1 MTDTAHYK
9 KVLTERRAYLMNKSE
24 EIEDK
29 FEQSGDE
36 PFDGDS
42 GEVRN
47 LDVLDDL
54 DDMAQSE
61 IRAIDAALDRIKNG
75 TYGICVI
82 SGDPIEADRLKT
94 LPHTPFCK
102 DHAPICGA
110 SRPATSDIGAR
121 SGRPPLASV
130 TVS

>member
-1 MTDTAHYK
+1 MVDMEHFERI
-9 KVLTERRAYLMNKSE
+9 LTERKEYLLGKSE

-54 DDMAQSE
+54 DEMGQSE
-61 IRAIDAALDRIKNG
+61 MRAIDAALAR
-75 TYGICVI
+75 
-82 SGDPIEADRLKT
+82 IEAGSYGACVTCGEPIDMDRLTT

-102 DHAPICGA
+102 THAP
-110 SRPATSDIGAR
+110 S
-121 SGRPPLASV
+121 
-130 TVS
+130 

>member
-1 MTDTAHYK
+1 MADTKHFK
-9 KVLTERRAYLMNKSE
+9 KILADRRAYLLNKSE

-54 DDMAQSE
+54 DEMGQSE
-61 IRAIDAALDRIKNG
+61 IRAIDAALARIEDG
-75 TYGICVI
+75 SFGDCVTC
-82 SGDPIEADRLKT
+82 GDPIDPERLKT

-102 DHAPICGA
+102 THAP
-110 SRPATSDIGAR
+110 
-121 SGRPPLASV
+121 
-130 TVS
+130 

>member
-1 MTDTAHYK
+1 MTDMTHFK
-9 KVLTERRAYLMNKSE
+9 TILTDRRAYLTSKSE

-61 IRAIDAALDRIKNG
+61 IRAIDAALDRIEDG
-75 TYGICVI
+75 SFGDCVTC
-82 SGDPIEADRLKT
+82 GDPIDANRLKT
-94 LPHTPFCK
+94 LPHTPFCA
-102 DHAPICGA
+102 DHTP
-110 SRPATSDIGAR
+110 S
-121 SGRPPLASV
+121 
-130 TVS
+130 

>member
-1 MTDTAHYK
+1 MTDTNHFK
-9 KVLTERRAYLMNKSE
+9 KTLTDRRAYLTGKSD
-24 EIEDK
+24 EIEES

-61 IRAIDAALDRIKNG
+61 IRGIDAALDRIKAG
-75 TYGICVI
+75 TFGDCVTC
-82 SGDPIEADRLKT
+82 GEPIDAERLAV

-102 DHAPICGA
+102 DHM
-110 SRPATSDIGAR
+110 S
-121 SGRPPLASV
+121 
-130 TVS
+130 

>member
-1 MTDTAHYK
+1 MTDVK
-9 KVLTERRAYLMNKSE
+9 QFEKILLDRRAYLVEQSDD
-24 EIEDK
+24 IEDK

-54 DDMAQSE
+54 DEMGQSE
-61 IRAIDAALDRIKNG
+61 IRAIDAALTRIKEG
-75 TYGICVI
+75 TFGNCVTC
-82 SGDPIEADRLKT
+82 GDPVDPERLKT

-102 DHAPICGA
+102 DHAP
-110 SRPATSDIGAR
+110 
-121 SGRPPLASV
+121 
-130 TVS
+130 

>member
-1 MTDTAHYK
+1 MTDTKHFK
-9 KVLTERRAYLMNKSE
+9 KVLTERRAYLLNKSE

-54 DDMAQSE
+54 DEMGQSE
-61 IRAIDAALDRIKNG
+61 IRAIDAALDRIKDG
-75 TYGICVI
+75 SFGDCVTC
-82 SGDPIEADRLKT
+82 GDPVDAERLKT

-102 DHAPICGA
+102 THAP
-110 SRPATSDIGAR
+110 
-121 SGRPPLASV
+121 
-130 TVS
+130 

>member
-1 MTDTAHYK
+1 MTDTKHYK
-9 KVLTERRAYLMNKSE
+9 KVLTDRRAYLMGKSE
-24 EIEDK
+24 EIEDQ

-42 GEVRN
+42 GEVGN

-61 IRAIDAALDRIKNG
+61 IRAIDAALGRIKEGSFGN
-75 TYGICVI
+75 CV
-82 SGDPIEADRLKT
+82 SCGDPIDAARLET

-102 DHAPICGA
+102 DHAP
-110 SRPATSDIGAR
+110 
-121 SGRPPLASV
+121 
-130 TVS
+130 

>member
-1 MTDTAHYK
+1 MPDTKHFK
-9 KVLTERRAYLMNKSE
+9 KILTERRAYLLNKSD

-54 DDMAQSE
+54 DDMAQNE
-61 IRAIDAALDRIKNG
+61 IRAIDAAMVRIEDG
-75 TYGICVI
+75 SFGDCVTC
-82 SGDPIEADRLKT
+82 GDPIDAKRLET

-102 DHAPICGA
+102 THAP
-110 SRPATSDIGAR
+110 
-121 SGRPPLASV
+121 
-130 TVS
+130 

>member
-1 MTDTAHYK
+1 MTDTKHYK
-9 KVLTERRAYLMNKSE
+9 KVLTDRRAYLTGKSE
-24 EIEDK
+24 EIEER
-29 FEQSGDE
+29 FEHSGDE

-61 IRAIDAALDRIKNG
+61 IRAIDAALDRIKEGSFGN
-75 TYGICVI
+75 CVTC
-82 SGDPIEADRLKT
+82 GDPIDEDRLKT

-102 DHAPICGA
+102 DHA
-110 SRPATSDIGAR
+110 
-121 SGRPPLASV
+121 L
-130 TVS
+130 

>member
-1 MTDTAHYK
+1 MNDTDHYRK
-9 KVLTERRAYLMNKSE
+9 ILTERRAYLMGKTE
-24 EIEDK
+24 EIEDQ

-61 IRAIDAALDRIKNG
+61 IRAIDAALDRIEKDDFGN
-75 TYGICVI
+75 CVTC
-82 SGDPIEADRLKT
+82 GDPIGVTRLET

-102 DHAPICGA
+102 DHAP
-110 SRPATSDIGAR
+110 
-121 SGRPPLASV
+121 
-130 TVS
+130 

>member
-1 MTDTAHYK
+1 MTDVKHYK
-9 KVLTERRAYLMNKSE
+9 KILTDRRAYLVGKQD

-54 DDMAQSE
+54 DEMAQKE
-61 IRAIDAALDRIKNG
+61 IRAIDAALVRIKDG
-75 TYGICVI
+75 TFGICVI
-82 SGDPIEADRLKT
+82 SGDPIEADRLET

-102 DHAPICGA
+102 AHAP
-110 SRPATSDIGAR
+110 
-121 SGRPPLASV
+121 
-130 TVS
+130 

>member
-102 DHAPICGA
+102 DHAP
-110 SRPATSDIGAR
+110 
-121 SGRPPLASV
+121 
-130 TVS
+130 

>member
-1 MTDTAHYK
+1 MIDTKHYRT
-9 KVLTERRAYLMNKSE
+9 VLTERRAYLLNKTE
-24 EIEDK
+24 EIEGK

-75 TYGICVI
+75 TFGICVK
-82 SGDPIEADRLKT
+82 SGDPIEEDRLKT

-102 DHAPICGA
+102 DHAP
-110 SRPATSDIGAR
+110 
-121 SGRPPLASV
+121 
-130 TVS
+130 

>member
-1 MTDTAHYK
+1 MTDMTHYK
-9 KVLTERRAYLMNKSE
+9 KVLTDRRAYLTGKSE
-24 EIEDK
+24 DIEDR

-47 LDVLDDL
+47 LAVMDDL

-61 IRAIDAALDRIKNG
+61 IRAIDAALDRIKDGSFGN
-75 TYGICVI
+75 CVTC
-82 SGDPIEADRLKT
+82 GDPVDPARLET

-102 DHAPICGA
+102 DHAP
-110 SRPATSDIGAR
+110 T
-121 SGRPPLASV
+121 
-130 TVS
+130 